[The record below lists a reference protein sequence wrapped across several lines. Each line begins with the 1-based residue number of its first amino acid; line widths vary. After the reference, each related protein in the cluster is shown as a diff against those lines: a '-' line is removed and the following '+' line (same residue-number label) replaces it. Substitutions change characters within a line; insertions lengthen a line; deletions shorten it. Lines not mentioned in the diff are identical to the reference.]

1 MSIDANSPS
10 DSTGVQIPE
19 ECIIE
24 TAASRDISEEALREA
39 IATVETEAARRA
51 SDLRFRFADDDGTNT
66 TSRFGLLF
74 VEVTE
79 PEWYL
84 FSEVCDLDDFERRM
98 VHETVGRAAEKTG
111 ESLTRLRYYV
121 VIPGTAI
128 ADSVQHRCPNCEERH
143 GDWAWFAGG
152 LACER
157 CGTKL
162 SNDVQR

>member
-10 DSTGVQIPE
+10 GPTGVQIPE
-19 ECIIE
+19 ECITE
-24 TAASRDISEEALREA
+24 AAANRDISEEALRET
-39 IATVETEAARRA
+39 IATVEMEAARRA
-51 SDLRFRFADDDGTNT
+51 SDLRFRFAKDDGSNT
-66 TSRFGLLF
+66 TARFRLLF

-84 FSEVCDLDDFERRM
+84 FSEVCGLDNFERRAA
-98 VHETVGRAAEKTG
+98 HETVWRAAEMAG
-111 ESLTRLRYYV
+111 ESVARLRYYV

-128 ADSVQHRCPNCEERH
+128 ANAVQHRCPNCEERH
-143 GDWAWFAGG
+143 SDWAWFADG

-162 SNDVQR
+162 Q